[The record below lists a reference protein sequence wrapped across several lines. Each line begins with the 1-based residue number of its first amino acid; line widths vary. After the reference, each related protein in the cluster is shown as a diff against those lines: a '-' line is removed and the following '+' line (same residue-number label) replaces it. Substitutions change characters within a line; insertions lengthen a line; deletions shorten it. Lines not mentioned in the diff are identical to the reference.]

1 MECNERNIVS
11 VEILGVGTK
20 GKYYELTKYYRSD
33 KVSKH
38 LIEVIRRTFHV
49 AINETFR
56 A

>member
-1 MECNERNIVS
+1 MKCNECNIVS
-11 VEILGVGTK
+11 VQILDAGTK
-20 GKYYELTKYYRSD
+20 AKYYELTKYYRND